1 MKRLIAPAL
10 LLCLLALPISG
21 CGSGNETSSTG
32 EVPEKVASAMADRGA
47 SGQAL
52 ANGWFG
58 LLAAT
63 GSGTGTV
70 TATPEEVRAGAELV
84 KSYLDP
90 AFQLQRAS
98 GERYLASNYVP
109 TDIDRFKVSNV
120 VVTNPREGVK
130 VVRYVVRTPGA
141 TTPDS
146 STVLSSKALP
156 RLSVFRWDEGSGHWM
171 IVSHANFNTPV
182 AAICD
187 RKPVAVTKEKPD
199 TSAEDVKT
207 GETLVN
213 EWRDITLGKTK
224 KSVLDP
230 ANQIQ
235 LADGQGWP
243 NPNGEKI
250 KWAPARAYESRDIA
264 ITQNEDLL
272 VASYDAVVSDLSVE
286 GATYRSAA
294 SPRLLTYSRND
305 QGDWKMIAL
314 ANFTVPEKVPAGV
327 KCVK

>member
-294 SPRLLTYSRND
+294 SPRLLTYSRNG

>member
-1 MKRLIAPAL
+1 MKKLVAPAL

-21 CGSGNETSSTG
+21 CGSSSETSSTG
-32 EVPEKVASAMADRGA
+32 NVPEKVASALADRGA

-130 VVRYVVRTPGA
+130 VVRYVVRTPRA

-146 STVLSSKALP
+146 STVLSSEALP

-182 AAICD
+182 AAICNQE
-187 RKPVAVTKEKPD
+187 PVEVTKEKPD
-199 TSAEDVKT
+199 TSAEDVKA
-207 GETLVN
+207 GEALVS
-213 EWRDITLGKTK
+213 EWRDITLGKSK
-224 KSVLDP
+224 VAMLDP

-250 KWAPARAYESRDIA
+250 KWSPAKAYESKDIA
-264 ITQNEDLL
+264 ITQNDDLL
-272 VASYDAVVSDLSVE
+272 VASYDAVVSDLAME
-286 GATYRSAA
+286 GSTYGSEA
-294 SPRLLTYSRND
+294 SPRLLTYSRNG

-314 ANFTVPEKVPAGV
+314 ANFLVPEKVPAGT

>member
-1 MKRLIAPAL
+1 MAI
-10 LLCLLALPISG
+10 
-21 CGSGNETSSTG
+21 TQ
-32 EVPEKVASAMADRGA
+32 AMAT
-47 SGQAL
+47 SFKVEIL
-52 ANGWFG
+52 NGIHAFG
-58 LLAAT
+58 T
-63 GSGTGTV
+63 TV
-70 TATPEEVRAGAELV
+70 TR
-84 KSYLDP
+84 
-90 AFQLQRAS
+90 
-98 GERYLASNYVP
+98 
-109 TDIDRFKVSNV
+109 
-120 VVTNPREGVK
+120 
-130 VVRYVVRTPGA
+130 GA

-207 GETLVN
+207 GEALVN

-224 KSVLDP
+224 KAVLDP

-250 KWAPARAYESRDIA
+250 KWAPAKTYESKDIA

-272 VASYDAVVSDLSVE
+272 VASYDAVVSDLAVE
-286 GATYRSAA
+286 GSTYGSEA
-294 SPRLLTYSRND
+294 SPRLLTYSRNG

>member
-1 MKRLIAPAL
+1 MKKLTAPAL
-10 LLCLLALPISG
+10 VLCLLALPISG
-21 CGSGNETSSTG
+21 CGSSSETSSTG
-32 EVPEKVASAMADRGA
+32 DVPEKVSSAMADRDA
-47 SGQAL
+47 TGQAL

-70 TATPEEVRAGAELV
+70 TVSPEEVRGGGLL
-84 KSYLDP
+84 KPYLDP

-146 STVLSSKALP
+146 STVLSSEASP
-156 RLSVFRWDEGSGHWM
+156 RLTVFRWDEGSGHWM
-171 IVSHANFNTPV
+171 VVSHANFNTPV

-187 RKPVAVTKEKPD
+187 HKPVAVTKEKPD

-207 GETLVN
+207 GEALVN

-224 KSVLDP
+224 KAVLDP

-250 KWAPARAYESRDIA
+250 KWAPAKAYESKDIA

-272 VASYDAVVSDLSVE
+272 VASYDAVVSDLAVE
-286 GATYRSAA
+286 GSTYGS
-294 SPRLLTYSRND
+294 
-305 QGDWKMIAL
+305 
-314 ANFTVPEKVPAGV
+314 E
-327 KCVK
+327 

>member
-1 MKRLIAPAL
+1 MKKLTAPAL
-10 LLCLLALPISG
+10 VLALLALSVSG

-32 EVPEKVASAMADRGA
+32 TVPGKVSSAMADRGA

-58 LLAAT
+58 LLSAT
-63 GSGTGTV
+63 GSASGTV
-70 TATPEEVRAGAELV
+70 TASPDEVRGGGLL
-84 KSYLDP
+84 KPYLDP

-120 VVTNPREGVK
+120 VVTKPREGVK

-146 STVLSSKALP
+146 STVLSSKASP
-156 RLSVFRWDEGSGHWM
+156 RLTVFRWDEGSGHWM
-171 IVSHANFNTPV
+171 VVSHANFNTPV

-187 RKPVAVTKEKPD
+187 RKPVAITKEKPD

-207 GETLVN
+207 GEALVS

-230 ANQIQ
+230 ASQIQ

-243 NPNGEKI
+243 NPDGEKI
-250 KWAPARAYESRDIA
+250 KWSPAKAYESKDIA

-272 VASYDAVVSDLSVE
+272 VASYDAVVSDLAVE
-286 GATYRSAA
+286 GSTYGSEA
-294 SPRLLTYSRND
+294 SPRLLTYSRNG